1 MTRVL
6 CALDA
11 SPAALA
17 AAESAIA
24 FCVEHGAELELLSVV
39 RPGGRRAAEAASRLE
54 AARALAEAAGLAP
67 RVETRFGDLLRE
79 MQRRARESG
88 AHILFF
94 ARTRKKWSATL
105 TGQPRVE
112 IKQTT
117 IRQPRRR
124 QVRLGRPTP
133 TAAGVRLA
141 DREPPSAR
149 IPGNARRAVARSK
162 SERGV
167 R

>member
-1 MTRVL
+1 MRSRLDGAVEGTAPRWSFDETKEASEMTRVL

-39 RPGGRRAAEAASRLE
+39 RPGGRRAAEAAARLE
-54 AARALAEAAGLAP
+54 EARA
-67 RVETRFGDLLRE
+67 
-79 MQRRARESG
+79 
-88 AHILFF
+88 
-94 ARTRKKWSATL
+94 
-105 TGQPRVE
+105 
-112 IKQTT
+112 
-117 IRQPRRR
+117 PRRR
-124 QVRLGRPTP
+124 QVRLVRPKP
-133 TAAGVRLA
+133 KSAGVRLA
-141 DREPPSAR
+141 DRERPSAR
-149 IPGNARRAVARSK
+149 IPGNAPRAVAAQSAHDRPRSKNSDRAHSK